1 MSAED
6 EIRDSFSL
14 EQKIRLKSALK
25 LKDDEELELAISVI
39 GGTIMAYHLMVA
51 ARNRNPNRQRSKQKL
66 LQIAAAARKLSLLLS
81 DFSVSHSIG
90 NELEALELVPP
101 KVAKIFHRRPLWSD
115 DEVQIKDMF
124 EMLGNI
130 DINARILAK
139 DDRSFSYYY
148 MLPTVQDVNRDF
160 DANTLWPRLFKFW
173 EMAGNKVASTPNG
186 PTFLFLSLIHEVA
199 GINAPELGAL
209 RSACERWRTDPTRTR
224 SEDVPWVA

>member
-6 EIRDSFSL
+6 EIRDTFSL